1 MTGGDAFARLLE
13 ALRCLPGVGPK
24 SAQRMALHLLQRDR
38 SGAAELTAALAHA
51 LEVVGQCQDCRGLS
65 EARQCSLCADARR
78 DRSQL
83 CVVEGLADQLSIE
96 RSADYRG
103 TYFVLAGRLSPLD
116 GIGPEELGL
125 DHLAARLDAG
135 EVAEVILAMGT
146 TLEGEAT
153 AHYVA
158 EMARRRGIKATRIAY
173 GVPLGGELDYVD
185 GSTLSH
191 ALAARRDYVD

>member
-1 MTGGDAFARLLE
+1 MTTGDAFDRLMD

-38 SGAAELTAALAHA
+38 AGGARLTEALGHALAVIGRCH
-51 LEVVGQCQDCRGLS
+51 DCRGLS
-65 EARQCSLCADARR
+65 EATQCALCADERR
-78 DRSQL
+78 NRGQL

-103 TYFVLAGRLSPLD
+103 TYFVLSGRLSPLD
-116 GIGPEELGL
+116 GIGPEELGME
-125 DHLAARLDAG
+125 HLAKRLDSG
-135 EVAEVILAMGT
+135 VVEEVILATGT

-158 EMARRRGIKATRIAY
+158 EMARRRGIRATRIAY

>member
-1 MTGGDAFARLLE
+1 MSNADAFAQLLD

-24 SAQRMALHLLQRDR
+24 SAQRMALYLLQRDR
-38 SGAAELTAALAHA
+38 AGAVRLVEALRRA
-51 LEVVGQCQDCRGLS
+51 LDVVGQCRDCRGLA
-65 EARQCSLCADARR
+65 ETAQCTLCADTRR
-78 DRSQL
+78 NRGQL

-103 TYFVLAGRLSPLD
+103 TYFVLSGRLSPLD
-116 GIGPEELGL
+116 GIGPEELGM
-125 DHLAARLDAG
+125 DHLAVRLDGG
-135 EVAEVILAMGT
+135 EVNEVILATGT

-158 EMARRRGIKATRIAY
+158 EMARRRGIRATRIAY

-191 ALAARRDYVD
+191 ALATRRDYVD